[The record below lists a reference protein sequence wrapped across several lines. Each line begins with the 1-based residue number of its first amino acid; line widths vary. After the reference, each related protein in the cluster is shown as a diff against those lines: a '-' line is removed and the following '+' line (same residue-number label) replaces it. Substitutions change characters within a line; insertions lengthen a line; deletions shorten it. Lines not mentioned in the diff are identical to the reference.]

1 MKFRTYIIVALSA
14 TAFVPFVAWSVLHLG
29 DMERRIAE
37 ADLEQHS
44 ATVDAAALVEER
56 LQGINAV
63 VELADRTLAHSALK
77 KEEISICFCR
87 TSSNLI
93 RSSRICTLTIELRTA

>member
-1 MKFRTYIIVALSA
+1 MDADAFWRNRRDNPSQGLERAGHGAVGAPPSAWPLTSIFLNMKFRTHIIVALSA

-44 ATVDAAALVEER
+44 ATVDAAALVACSY
-56 LQGINAV
+56 G
-63 VELADRTLAHSALK
+63 DG
-77 KEEISICFCR
+77 C
-87 TSSNLI
+87 
-93 RSSRICTLTIELRTA
+93 